1 MGLQKTQRGESGS
14 LRSLGRKYLRLLGE
28 PLRIARRAVAE
39 SRGREPAGGEP
50 HAGDPVIA
58 WLVLAA
64 ALLAT
69 GLTWYTAKEQT
80 VAHDRAR
87 FELEVARTQ
96 AALLDR
102 VDRYSDTL
110 RALGITFRTFGET
123 QPDRWVDFIG
133 QFNFGKLSPAL
144 GDIAFLEYL
153 PGSKG
158 GSGKPRFA
166 PSGLGSDSRSP
177 SEARSAGFP
186 VRLTSLRRAGWRPLT
201 SSVTS
206 WEDVRR
212 AAEQA
217 RDSAAMTIVPVLGRQ
232 AEEESSEQGLLA
244 FSPIFRGDEAP
255 RTVEQRRSSVR
266 GWLGAFVRSK
276 VLMKEVAAH
285 VAQLDFQVFDGR
297 DLKPAALL
305 YDHRGS
311 QALSGSEMRT
321 RFRQMIPVEVGGRT
335 WTLVFGSRPALGLAG
350 YSTRSLQ
357 ILLGGMAASVLLFG
371 VVWNL
376 ETGRSRSR
384 LRALVS
390 GRRLR
395 ESEGLNKVLTD
406 HSPGGIITFDRR
418 GIVGRF
424 SPGAERIFGYRAEE
438 AVDYPIATFLPSC
451 FENSSGDSIL
461 ELNGDA
467 GGSPRSFR
475 SRQAGRR
482 KDGTQF
488 PIDLIC
494 AATGTDDRWMAT
506 AIVNDISE
514 SCRTE
519 AALKQSQERYDLTA
533 RAANDGLWDWDLR
546 KNEIQFSPRWKA
558 ILGFAD
564 DEIGNRPENWFDR
577 VHLDDRSALQARVAK
592 YLEGQSPHFE
602 AEFRILHSDGS
613 YRWVLN
619 RGLAVRDEDGRAVRM
634 VGAQTDIT
642 ARKQAERRLL
652 QAAFNDPLTGLANR
666 TYFMDRL
673 ENATRKAR
681 QNDGELFALL
691 FLDLDRFKVVNDSLG
706 HPGGDQLLISV
717 ARRLKTC
724 VRPSDTIARLGGD
737 EFAILLE
744 SLRDE
749 KEATRIA
756 DRIQLG
762 LSQPFTIGDQEV
774 FTAASIGIALS
785 SDGHQKAEDLL
796 RGADSAMYRAKALG
810 KDRYEIFDRGMPN
823 GDGELLHLETSLR
836 RGLERKEFRIHYQPI
851 VSLASGL
858 IAGCEALLRWQHPE
872 RGLLRPSEFIPVA
885 EETGVIIPISEWIL
899 RAVCQQAKDW
909 QNQGFP
915 PIRACVNVSPRQL
928 REPNFFDVVS
938 EVLVDTGLDPWL
950 LQLELTENSLLDNA
964 DATIKPL
971 VKLYTKGVKI
981 SLDDFGTGYSS
992 MMHLRRFP
1000 ISALKID
1007 ECFVREIT
1015 TDAADA
1021 AIATGL
1027 ILLAHS
1033 LELKVIGEG
1042 VETPEQMKFLQSRKC
1057 DEVQGHVISPPVE
1070 VEAFSELLRR
1080 REFLLARLEPSPT
1093 LFED

>member
-1 MGLQKTQRGESGS
+1 M
-14 LRSLGRKYLRLLGE
+14 
-28 PLRIARRAVAE
+28 PV
-39 SRGREPAGGEP
+39 PGG
-50 HAGDPVIA
+50 
-58 WLVLAA
+58 
-64 ALLAT
+64 
-69 GLTWYTAKEQT
+69 
-80 VAHDRAR
+80 
-87 FELEVARTQ
+87 Q
-96 AALLDR
+96 AA
-102 VDRYSDTL
+102 
-110 RALGITFRTFGET
+110 
-123 QPDRWVDFIG
+123 
-133 QFNFGKLSPAL
+133 K
-144 GDIAFLEYL
+144 
-153 PGSKG
+153 
-158 GSGKPRFA
+158 
-166 PSGLGSDSRSP
+166 
-177 SEARSAGFP
+177 
-186 VRLTSLRRAGWRPLT
+186 
-201 SSVTS
+201 
-206 WEDVRR
+206 
-212 AAEQA
+212 
-217 RDSAAMTIVPVLGRQ
+217 
-232 AEEESSEQGLLA
+232 ESSEQGLLA
-244 FSPIFRGDEAP
+244 FYPIFRGDDP
-255 RTVEQRRSSVR
+255 PQTVERRRSSVR
-266 GWLGAFVRSK
+266 GWLGAFVRSN

-285 VAQLDFQVFDGR
+285 VGQLDFQVFDSR
-297 DLKPAALL
+297 DLNPVTLL

-311 QALSGSEMRT
+311 KALNGSGTRT
-321 RFRQMIPVEVGGRT
+321 RFRQIIPVEVGGRT
-335 WTLVFGSRPALGLAG
+335 WTLVFGSPPAFGLSG
-350 YSTRSLQ
+350 YSSRSLQ
-357 ILLGGMAASVLLFG
+357 ILLAGIAASGLLFG

-376 ETGRSRSR
+376 ETGRSRAR
-384 LRALVS
+384 LRAAASV
-390 GRRLR
+390 RRLR
-395 ESEGLNKVLTD
+395 VSERLSKTLTD
-406 HSPGGIITFDRR
+406 HSPEGIITFDRR
-418 GIVGRF
+418 GIVKRF
-424 SPGAERIFGYRAEE
+424 SPGAERIFGYQADE
-438 AVDYPIATFLPSC
+438 AVDYPIATFLPSS
-451 FENSSGDSIL
+451 FENSSGDPIFQP
-461 ELNGDA
+461 NGDS
-467 GGSPRSFR
+467 GESPQSLR
-475 SRQAGRR
+475 SRQVGRR

-488 PIDLIC
+488 PIDLTC
-494 AATGTDDRWMAT
+494 AATGTDDRWTAT

-533 RAANDGLWDWDLR
+533 RAANDGLWDWDLQ
-546 KNEIQFSPRWKA
+546 KNEIHFSPRWKA
-558 ILGFAD
+558 MLGFSD

-592 YLEGQSPHFE
+592 HLEGHSPHFE

-613 YRWVLN
+613 YRWMLN
-619 RGLAVRDEDGRAVRM
+619 RGLAVRDEEGRASRM
-634 VGAQTDIT
+634 VGAQTDIH

-756 DRIQLG
+756 DRIQVE
-762 LSQPFTIGDQEV
+762 LSQPFTVGDQEV

-810 KDRYEIFDRGMPN
+810 KDRYELFDYGTQN

-851 VSLASGL
+851 VSVASGL
-858 IAGCEALLRWQHPE
+858 ITGCEALLRWQHPE
-872 RGLLRPSEFIPVA
+872 RGLLRPNEFIPVA
-885 EETGVIIPISEWIL
+885 EETGVIIPISEWVL
-899 RAVCQQAKDW
+899 RSVCQQAKDW

-938 EVLVDTGLDPWL
+938 EVLLDTGLDPWL

-1015 TDAADA
+1015 TDAGDA

-1033 LELKVIGEG
+1033 LELKVIVEG
-1042 VETPEQMKFLQSRKC
+1042 VETPEQMKFLQGQKC

-1070 VEAFSELLRR
+1070 VEAFSELLHR
-1080 REFLLARLEPSPT
+1080 REFLLTRLEPSPT

>member
-1 MGLQKTQRGESGS
+1 MRGLWEKC
-14 LRSLGRKYLRLLGE
+14 LRLVKE
-28 PLRIARRAVAE
+28 ALRIARRAVAE
-39 SRGREPAGGEP
+39 SRGSDPKAGEP
-50 HAGDPVIA
+50 RPGDPVVA

-69 GLTWYTAKEQT
+69 GLTWYTVKGQAA
-80 VAHDRAR
+80 AHDRAR

-96 AALLDR
+96 SALLER

-158 GSGKPRFA
+158 GSGEPRFA

-217 RDSAAMTIVPVLGRQ
+217 RDSAEMTIVPVPGRQ
-232 AEEESSEQGLLA
+232 VDQEFQEPGLLA
-244 FSPIFRGDEAP
+244 FFPIFLGDEP
-255 RTVEQRRSSVR
+255 PQTVERRRSSVR

-285 VAQLDFQVFDGR
+285 MAELDFQVFAGR

-305 YDHRGS
+305 YDQRGTG
-311 QALSGSEMRT
+311 AASGWGTRT
-321 RFRQMIPVEVGGRT
+321 RFRRMIPLEVGGRT
-335 WTLVFGSRPALGLAG
+335 WTLVFGSRPALGLSG
-350 YSTRSLQ
+350 YSNRSLQ
-357 ILLGGMAASVLLFG
+357 ILLGGIAASALLFG
-371 VVWNL
+371 LVWHL
-376 ETGRSRSR
+376 EAGRSRSR

-390 GRRLR
+390 GRRLQ
-395 ESEGLNKVLTD
+395 ESERMSKVLTD
-406 HSPGGIITFDRR
+406 HSPGGIIAFDRR
-418 GIVGRF
+418 GIVSRF

-438 AVDYPIATFLPSC
+438 AVDYPMATFLPSC
-451 FENSSGDSIL
+451 FENSSGDLIP
-461 ELNGDA
+461 ELVGDSGDSREA
-467 GGSPRSFR
+467 AR
-475 SRQAGRR
+475 SRQIGQR

-488 PIDLIC
+488 PIELIF
-494 AATGTDDRWMAT
+494 AAGGADDHGVAT
-506 AIVNDISE
+506 AIVTDLSA
-514 SCRTE
+514 SCLTE
-519 AALKQSQERYDLTA
+519 AALKQSRERYDLTA
-533 RAANDGLWDWDLR
+533 RVANDGLWDWDLE
-546 KNEIQFSPRWKA
+546 KSEIYFSPRWKA
-558 ILGFAD
+558 MLGFAD

-592 YLEGQSPHFE
+592 HLEGQSPHFE

-619 RGLAVRDEDGRAVRM
+619 RGLAVRDEHGRAVRM

-706 HPGGDQLLISV
+706 HSGGDQLLISV

-744 SLRDE
+744 SLRDK

-762 LSQPFTIGDQEV
+762 LSQPFTVGDQEV

-785 SDGHQKAEDLL
+785 ADGHQKAEDLL
-796 RGADSAMYRAKALG
+796 HGADSAMYRAKALG
-810 KDRYEIFDRGMPN
+810 KNRYELFDHGVQT
-823 GDGELLHLETSLR
+823 GDSELLHLQTSLR

-851 VSLASGL
+851 VSVASGL
-858 IAGCEALLRWQHPE
+858 ITGCEALLRWQHPE
-872 RGLLRPSEFIPVA
+872 RGLLRPAEFIPTA

-992 MMHLRRFP
+992 MMHLRCFP

-1007 ECFVREIT
+1007 ECFIREIT

-1042 VETPEQMKFLQSRKC
+1042 VETPEQLKFLQGQKC

-1070 VEAFSELLRR
+1070 VEAFPKLLHRRELL
-1080 REFLLARLEPSPT
+1080 LTRLEPSLS

>member
-1 MGLQKTQRGESGS
+1 M
-14 LRSLGRKYLRLLGE
+14 
-28 PLRIARRAVAE
+28 
-39 SRGREPAGGEP
+39 
-50 HAGDPVIA
+50 
-58 WLVLAA
+58 
-64 ALLAT
+64 
-69 GLTWYTAKEQT
+69 
-80 VAHDRAR
+80 
-87 FELEVARTQ
+87 
-96 AALLDR
+96 
-102 VDRYSDTL
+102 
-110 RALGITFRTFGET
+110 TFRTFGEA
-123 QPDRWVDFIG
+123 QPDRWVDFIS
-133 QFNFGKLSPAL
+133 QFNFGQLSPEL
-144 GDIAFLEYL
+144 GEIAFLEYL
-153 PGSKG
+153 PGSEG

-217 RDSAAMTIVPVLGRQ
+217 RDSAEMTIVPVPGGQ
-232 AEEESSEQGLLA
+232 AGKESSEQGLLA
-244 FSPIFRGDEAP
+244 FYPIFRGEDP
-255 RTVEQRRSSVR
+255 PQTVERRRSSVR
-266 GWLGAFVRSK
+266 GWLGAFVRSN

-285 VAQLDFQVFDGR
+285 VGQLDFQVFDGR
-297 DLKPAALL
+297 DLSPAMLL

-311 QALSGSEMRT
+311 KALNGSGGRT
-321 RFRQMIPVEVGGRT
+321 RLRQMIPVEVGGRT
-335 WTLVFGSRPALGLAG
+335 WTLVFGSPPAVGFSG
-350 YSTRSLQ
+350 YSSRSLQ
-357 ILLGGMAASVLLFG
+357 ILLAGIAASGLLFG

-376 ETGRSRSR
+376 ETGRSRAR
-384 LRALVS
+384 LRAAASV
-390 GRRLR
+390 RRLR
-395 ESEGLNKVLTD
+395 VSERLSKTLTD
-406 HSPGGIITFDRR
+406 HSPEGIITFDRR
-418 GIVGRF
+418 GIVKRF
-424 SPGAERIFGYRAEE
+424 SPGAERIFGYQADE
-438 AVDYPIATFLPSC
+438 AVDYPIATFLPSS
-451 FENSSGDSIL
+451 FENSSGDPIFQ
-461 ELNGDA
+461 LNGD
-467 GGSPRSFR
+467 GGESPQSLR
-475 SRQAGRR
+475 SRQVGRR

-488 PIDLIC
+488 PIDLTC
-494 AATGTDDRWMAT
+494 AATGTDDRWTAT
-506 AIVNDISE
+506 AIVSDISE

-533 RAANDGLWDWDLR
+533 RAANDGLWDWDLQ
-546 KNEIQFSPRWKA
+546 KNEIHFSPRWKA
-558 ILGFAD
+558 MLGFSD

-592 YLEGQSPHFE
+592 HLEGQSPHFE

-613 YRWVLN
+613 YRWMLN
-619 RGLAVRDEDGRAVRM
+619 RGLAVRDEEGRASRM
-634 VGAQTDIT
+634 VGAQTDINS
-642 ARKQAERRLL
+642 RKQAERRLL

-681 QNDGELFALL
+681 QNKGELFALL

-756 DRIQLG
+756 DRIQVE
-762 LSQPFTIGDQEV
+762 LSQSFTVGDQEV

-785 SDGHQKAEDLL
+785 CDGHQKAEDLL

-810 KDRYEIFDRGMPN
+810 KDRYELFDHGTQN

-851 VSLASGL
+851 VSVASGL
-858 IAGCEALLRWQHPE
+858 ITGCEALLRWQHPE
-872 RGLLRPSEFIPVA
+872 RGLLRPNEFIPVA
-885 EETGVIIPISEWIL
+885 EETGVIIPISEWVL
-899 RAVCQQAKDW
+899 RSVCQQAKDW

-938 EVLVDTGLDPWL
+938 EALLDTGLDPWL

-1007 ECFVREIT
+1007 ECFIREIT
-1015 TDAADA
+1015 TDAGDA

-1042 VETPEQMKFLQSRKC
+1042 VETPEQMKFLQGQKC

-1070 VEAFSELLRR
+1070 VEAFSELLHR
-1080 REFLLARLEPSPT
+1080 REFLLTRLAPSPT